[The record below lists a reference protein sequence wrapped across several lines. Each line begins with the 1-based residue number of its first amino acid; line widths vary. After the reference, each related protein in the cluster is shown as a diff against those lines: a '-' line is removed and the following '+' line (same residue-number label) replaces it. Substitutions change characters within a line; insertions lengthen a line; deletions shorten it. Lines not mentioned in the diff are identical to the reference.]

1 MHTEYLVADFMTID
15 PIVTSPD
22 ARIEDA
28 ERLFELYRISGLP
41 VIDESGGLV
50 GVISQTDL
58 LRGTGDV
65 HSVIRKQ
72 NSGIRV
78 GDLMTSPASTVDMA
92 TPLCEAARLMRD
104 EKIHRVVAIN
114 DAGQPVGVLS
124 SMDFVTLYAEG

>member
-1 MHTEYLVADFMTID
+1 MYTDYLVADFMTID

-28 ERLFELYRISGLP
+28 ERLLDLYGISGLP
-41 VIDESGGLV
+41 VIEEGGRLV

-58 LRGTGDV
+58 LRGGGDV
-65 HSVIRKQ
+65 HSAIRKRYT
-72 NSGIRV
+72 GLRV
-78 GDLMTSPASTVDMA
+78 ADLMTSPAATVDIA

-104 EKIHRVVAIN
+104 EKIHRVVAVN
-114 DAGQPVGVLS
+114 DAGEPVGVLS